1 MCRHVVEISPTIRLN
16 VVNIPDEPLVPFS
29 MNTDGNLLKQD
40 MTQEYVFEDDSFDKS
55 STQTT
60 TKSDV
65 YYQITGD
72 NAYGEDKADRTESTL
87 TCCGNRLTTTTER
100 LLDWLAAVGGFAGL
114 IHAFFFWLSGQEFT
128 GCGSETD
135 QENEV
140 GQWVKATFV
149 SCFFLR
155 FFWGSS
161 LIFLMTFVLSLYC
174 LLGQRQR

>member
-1 MCRHVVEISPTIRLN
+1 
-16 VVNIPDEPLVPFS
+16 
-29 MNTDGNLLKQD
+29 MNTDSNVLKQD
-40 MTQEYVFEDDSFDKS
+40 MTQDYVFEDDGFGKS
-55 STQTT
+55 AQTT
-60 TKSDV
+60 TTSDV

-72 NAYGEDKADRTESTL
+72 NAYGEDKADKKESTL

-140 GQWVKATFV
+140 GQSNF
-149 SCFFLR
+149 CFL
-155 FFWGSS
+155 FFGGD
-161 LIFLMTFVLSLYC
+161 
-174 LLGQRQR
+174 LL